1 MPAGVAVPAA
11 GDGAFCQPERR
22 EAAEPAG
29 ISTPAADNRVAVP
42 SISRNVDKYEAN
54 GNHRSGSG

>member
-11 GDGAFCQPERR
+11 GDAAFCQPERR

-29 ISTPAADNRVAVP
+29 ISAPAADNRVTMP
-42 SISRNVDKYEAN
+42 SISRNVDK
-54 GNHRSGSG
+54 